1 MYKALLIDGNPFL
14 WRAAHSS
21 PMESVANKVLIY
33 FFEVVG
39 RFSSDAVV
47 VCWDQGKSR
56 WRSSLFED
64 YKAQRLQQKKDS
76 DLDLQ
81 ALEEQKI
88 LVRKYLSSIG
98 VRQVL
103 VPGLEADDM
112 LAWLSDYFKMF
123 FRWEVIISTGD
134 RDLWQLVDEHVSIWD
149 PQKQILVNPALV
161 EEHFGVPPSRVADFK
176 SLVGDPSDNLPGV
189 KQVGEKTATL
199 LLGKYGSLGA
209 LLDPANSK
217 DLGEKKTTARVLPEG
232 DFLGE
237 MYRLVKIPSLKES
250 AECLTA
256 EEHQILVGELTGP
269 LTRDAFKSQVLS
281 ERIGSSF
288 LTYVSA
294 LPQVSAD
301 LSGMLQQMERS
312 PMQKWSSLR
321 DVDLAISACSAC
333 PLRWECVPE
342 GPVYPEGAENRKI
355 MVIGRNPGRQEREHG
370 RPFYS
375 EAPAG
380 ERLNKFLAE
389 SGIDRDECWVTNVCK
404 CYSTDD
410 RPPTY
415 PEIMACL
422 PYLRAEIDFLKPRL
436 ILAFG
441 NEAMMAVTPY
451 KTRVTKHCG
460 EILENPEGLVGKVD
474 AYVGICVHPSAA
486 LRSEQN
492 ERDMEYASKVVKEFL
507 ERKTHHG

>member
-1 MYKALLIDGNPFL
+1 MYRALLIDGNPFL

-39 RFSSDAVV
+39 RFSPDAVV
-47 VCWDQGKSR
+47 VCWDRGKSR
-56 WRSSLFED
+56 WRSDLFED

-76 DLDLQ
+76 DLDLA

-112 LAWLSDYFKMF
+112 LAWLSDYFKTF
-123 FRWEVIISTGD
+123 FRWEVVIATGD
-134 RDLWQLVDEHVSIWD
+134 RDLWQLVDEHVSVWD
-149 PQKQILVNPALV
+149 HQKQILVNPAVV
-161 EEHFGVPPSRVADFK
+161 EEHFGVPPARVADFK

-189 KQVGEKTATL
+189 KQVGEKTATML
-199 LLGKYGSLGA
+199 LAKYGSLGA
-209 LLDPANSK
+209 LLDPSNAK
-217 DLGEKKTTARVLPEG
+217 ELGEKKTTARVLPEG
-232 DFLGE
+232 DFIGE

-250 AECLTA
+250 AECLTP
-256 EEHQILVGELTGP
+256 EEHAILVGELTGP
-269 LTRDAFKSQVLS
+269 LTRDSFRSQVLS

-294 LPQVSAD
+294 LPQASAD
-301 LSGMLQQMERS
+301 LSGMLQQMEKS
-312 PMQKWSSLR
+312 SMPSWSSLK
-321 DVDLAISACSAC
+321 DVDLAISACSSC

-342 GPVYPEGAENRKI
+342 GPVYPEGSEDRKI
-355 MVIGRNPGRQEREHG
+355 MVIGRNPGRQEKEHG

-380 ERLNKFLAE
+380 GRLDKFLAD
-389 SGIDRDECWVTNVCK
+389 SGIDRRECWVTNTCK
-404 CYSTDD
+404 CYSMDD
-410 RPPTY
+410 RPPTF

-486 LRSEQN
+486 LRSSQN
-492 ERDMEYASKVVKEFL
+492 ECDLEYASKVVKEFL